1 MVVEAFHGDLTDE
14 ELELVT
20 NPENWFLRVPQ
31 QGTSSFLSALES
43 WSRREKEGRTR
54 TARKSFSSS
63 KSTKRPQGFRLEKLA
78 KSLLRPDKRQPPL
91 CIFCLDDGSDTNDS
105 CGKLLWCPSLPNFF
119 AIHEL
124 CALMTPEVLTVDNP
138 SPLGAMMFETDLKQL
153 QSAFIRGRPLVCN
166 VCHERGALV
175 GCCCSKCRLVFH
187 LPCAMRSQCYIDY
200 EDFRCFCSKHSAE
213 AFKGT
218 VRSIFATDNGKKT
231 HDGECCLCMEAVES
245 KVVLHG
251 VVRTNCCGTRF
262 YHYDCMKNATIV
274 RGQELRC
281 PACNRPNEETGFEEI
296 IKRQGIYLQT
306 YNPPEERDINGTEE
320 NARSRCY
327 YAMPRCSAKN
337 KTCVSR
343 IGPDKYDDSDAL
355 NDSVF
360 NPHEALNACITCGV
374 HSHRICAGPPWSTYT
389 PGGDY
394 DEEKWQCEDCRGI
407 LSPSVH
413 FPVTSSSFL
422 FDQARSSESPDS
434 SDLDSLNDLELDVG
448 NRMMPDDGG
457 KCELS
462 QIVERR
468 VQKRACN
475 GDNSP
480 TGCAPARKQALLH
493 RWFSTVNRP

>member
-1 MVVEAFHGDLTDE
+1 
-14 ELELVT
+14 
-20 NPENWFLRVPQ
+20 
-31 QGTSSFLSALES
+31 
-43 WSRREKEGRTR
+43 
-54 TARKSFSSS
+54 
-63 KSTKRPQGFRLEKLA
+63 
-78 KSLLRPDKRQPPL
+78 
-91 CIFCLDDGSDTNDS
+91 
-105 CGKLLWCPSLPNFF
+105 
-119 AIHEL
+119 
-124 CALMTPEVLTVDNP
+124 MTPEVLTVDNP

-166 VCHERGALV
+166 VCHERGALI

-218 VRSIFATDNGKKT
+218 VRSIFATDNGKSR
-231 HDGECCLCMEAVES
+231 D
-245 KVVLHG
+245 VVNQNQKKLSIQVTPG
-251 VVRTNCCGTRF
+251 NCDLF
-262 YHYDCMKNATIV
+262 S
-274 RGQELRC
+274 
-281 PACNRPNEETGFEEI
+281 
-296 IKRQGIYLQT
+296 
-306 YNPPEERDINGTEE
+306 NPPEERDINGTEE

-337 KTCVSR
+337 RTCVSR

-422 FDQARSSESPDS
+422 FDQARSSESPGRF
-434 SDLDSLNDLELDVG
+434 NIGVLEFF
-448 NRMMPDDGG
+448 
-457 KCELS
+457 
-462 QIVERR
+462 
-468 VQKRACN
+468 
-475 GDNSP
+475 
-480 TGCAPARKQALLH
+480 PAKDWADRG
-493 RWFSTVNRP
+493 

>member
-200 EDFRCFCSKHSAE
+200 EDFS
-213 AFKGT
+213 
-218 VRSIFATDNGKKT
+218 
-231 HDGECCLCMEAVES
+231 
-245 KVVLHG
+245 
-251 VVRTNCCGTRF
+251 
-262 YHYDCMKNATIV
+262 
-274 RGQELRC
+274 
-281 PACNRPNEETGFEEI
+281 
-296 IKRQGIYLQT
+296 
-306 YNPPEERDINGTEE
+306 NPPEERDINGTEE

-394 DEEKWQCEDCRGI
+394 DEEKWQCEDY
-407 LSPSVH
+407 
-413 FPVTSSSFL
+413 
-422 FDQARSSESPDS
+422 S

-468 VQKRACN
+468 VQVKLSLRFVTECIQSLFRRNELATATTPQPAVHLQ
-475 GDNSP
+475 GSRLYFIDGFLRS
-480 TGCAPARKQALLH
+480 TGRDLKIDLSGGSLLKGPWEMPFCQKLNVVSQVAH
-493 RWFSTVNRP
+493 AISFVGAV